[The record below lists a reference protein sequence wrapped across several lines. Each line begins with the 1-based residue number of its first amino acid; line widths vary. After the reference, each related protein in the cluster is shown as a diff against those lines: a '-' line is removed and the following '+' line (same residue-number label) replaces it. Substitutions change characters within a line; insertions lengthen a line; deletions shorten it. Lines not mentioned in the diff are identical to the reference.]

1 MFLVPVLFFT
11 HPTGLGLRKNIFFYH
26 ILSLQRGFIVS
37 TDRVHLLLLSLLF
50 LFYLVF
56 IFQGNWQQF
65 ILSTLVTTEKTIF
78 GSQRN
83 TFLKKTQSLWVK
95 MIQLQGRTA
104 TCHVNTME
112 TKVLICDLS
121 IQPTV
126 CQRSDSRV
134 ALEMCLA
141 VFVFNPSIICT
152 AHPFAHQFV
161 KLDTYGHIYPPL
173 PVFMPMSRSIT
184 SLYHIFYI
192 WLR

>member
-1 MFLVPVLFFT
+1 MEFTSSSFPSSSSSTWSSFFKATGNSSFFLLWSQLKRTVLA
-11 HPTGLGLRKNIFFYH
+11 
-26 ILSLQRGFIVS
+26 
-37 TDRVHLLLLSLLF
+37 
-50 LFYLVF
+50 
-56 IFQGNWQQF
+56 
-65 ILSTLVTTEKTIF
+65 
-78 GSQRN
+78 QRN
-83 TFLKKTQSLWVK
+83 FFLKKTQMLWVK
-95 MIQLQGRTA
+95 MIQFQGRTA

-152 AHPFAHQFV
+152 VHPFAHQFV
-161 KLDTYGHIYPPL
+161 KLDTYRHVYPPL

>member
-1 MFLVPVLFFT
+1 M
-11 HPTGLGLRKNIFFYH
+11 
-26 ILSLQRGFIVS
+26 
-37 TDRVHLLLLSLLF
+37 
-50 LFYLVF
+50 
-56 IFQGNWQQF
+56 
-65 ILSTLVTTEKTIF
+65 
-78 GSQRN
+78 
-83 TFLKKTQSLWVK
+83 LWVK
-95 MIQLQGRTA
+95 VIQLQGRTA
-104 TCHVNTME
+104 TCHVNTMG

-152 AHPFAHQFV
+152 VHPFAHQFV
-161 KLDTYGHIYPPL
+161 KLDTYRHVYPPL

-192 WLR
+192 WLRYNSIDFLHSRDLSSTHHKPCHRRCRTHMNQSVFHFHPTTTSPIRSLFHFTQSVSLIHSTDQFILWSHRHITPLMLLFNITG